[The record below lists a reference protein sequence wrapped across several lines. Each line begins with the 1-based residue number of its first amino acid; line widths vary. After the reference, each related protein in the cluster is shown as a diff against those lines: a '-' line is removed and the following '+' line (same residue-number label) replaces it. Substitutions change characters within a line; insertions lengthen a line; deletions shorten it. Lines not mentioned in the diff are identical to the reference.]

1 MLLRWLGSEKHC
13 SRRSQPK
20 RLGSRDQLDNIGV
33 RCGESGIECRESATS
48 QARLCGQ
55 VRVGDLAVAD
65 DTAQNR
71 QVVRY
76 VVGPESVIGMH
87 GRGSE
92 DFDGIVGRY
101 PVSDEESKKRALRDR
116 RRCEESIRM
125 GRHPVFCRLMVHV
138 IFDRQG
144 NQHIAI
150 EKRCHASSSSSRTS
164 SAVIT
169 RPSRI
174 VLSPVRSLTDVTGAV
189 CGLRTRPSS
198 SLMVS
203 LRV

>member
-1 MLLRWLGSEKHC
+1 MLSRWLEIEKHC
-13 SRRSQPK
+13 LRRSQPK

-33 RCGESGIECRESATS
+33 RRCESGVECRESASS
-48 QARLCGQ
+48 QARLRGQ

-65 DTAQNR
+65 DTTHYR
-71 QVVRY
+71 RIVRH
-76 VVGPESVIGMH
+76 VVGPESVIRMH
-87 GRGSE
+87 GRGFE
-92 DFDGIVGRY
+92 EFDGIVGRY

-116 RRCEESIRM
+116 RRCEESVGL

-144 NQHIAI
+144 DQHIAI
-150 EKRCHASSSSSRTS
+150 KKRCHASSSSSRTS